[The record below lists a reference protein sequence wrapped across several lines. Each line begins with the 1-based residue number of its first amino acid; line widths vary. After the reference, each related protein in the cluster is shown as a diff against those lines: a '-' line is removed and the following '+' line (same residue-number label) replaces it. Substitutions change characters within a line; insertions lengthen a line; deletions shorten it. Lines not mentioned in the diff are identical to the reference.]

1 MAEQTF
7 GPSRTKTQHWI
18 WPKQA
23 FGPPEARPINFFNQN
38 LLPSTVMASPGK
50 TARNARPAGEPALL
64 TSRDNRWLKE
74 FRVALRGGLP
84 TEDGFVGV
92 EEIGRASCR
101 ERV

>member
-1 MAEQTF
+1 MASHAE
-7 GPSRTKTQHWI
+7 
-18 WPKQA
+18 
-23 FGPPEARPINFFNQN
+23 N
-38 LLPSTVMASPGK
+38 LLPSTVMATPGK